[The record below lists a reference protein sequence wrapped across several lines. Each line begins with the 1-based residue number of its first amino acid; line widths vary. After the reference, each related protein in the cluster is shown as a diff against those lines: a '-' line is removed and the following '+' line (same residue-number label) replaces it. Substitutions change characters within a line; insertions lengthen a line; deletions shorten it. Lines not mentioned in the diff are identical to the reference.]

1 MGTDNLFHR
10 KKVKSVKY
18 LARRKAKRRSYDK
31 VLIVCEGEKTE
42 PFYFKELRIHYD
54 LASANI
60 EVFGAK
66 GTDPASIF
74 GFARRRFAAEK
85 KKGDSY
91 DRVYCVFDKD
101 KHQNFLTTVESIR
114 IANPEGVYFA
124 ITSVPCFEFWLLL
137 HFCYTTSPYHS
148 VPGKSACDQVISD
161 LERYLP
167 GYEKGCR
174 NLFSELFTQVE
185 VAKKRATKVCVQAR
199 EAQTENPSTRVHELV
214 EYLQNIK
221 QK

>member
-1 MGTDNLFHR
+1 MGTDNLFH
-10 KKVKSVKY
+10 KNKVKSARN

-74 GFARRRFAAEK
+74 DFAKRRFDSEK
-85 KKGDSY
+85 RKGDSY

-101 KHQNFLTTVESIR
+101 THQNFSSVVESIR
-114 IANPEGVYFA
+114 IANPKGVYFA
-124 ITSVPCFEFWLLL
+124 IPSVPCFEFWLLL
-137 HFCYTTSPYHS
+137 HFCYTTNPYRS
-148 VPGKSACDQVISD
+148 VPRKSACDQVTSD
-161 LERYLP
+161 LKRYLP
-167 GYEKGCR
+167 DYEKGAQ
-174 NLFSELFTQVE
+174 NLFSELVLKVTI
-185 VAKKRATKVCVQAR
+185 AKKNAAKIYVQAK
-199 EAQTENPSTRVHELV
+199 ETQTDNPSTRIHELV
-214 EYLQNIK
+214 DYLQNIK
-221 QK
+221 QI